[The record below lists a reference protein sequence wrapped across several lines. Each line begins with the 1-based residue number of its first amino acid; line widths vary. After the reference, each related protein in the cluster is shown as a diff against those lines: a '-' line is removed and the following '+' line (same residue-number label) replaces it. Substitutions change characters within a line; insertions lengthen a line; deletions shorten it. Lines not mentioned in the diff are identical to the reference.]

1 MLSNSKRFSRKEK
14 SWIMYDWANSVYATN
29 IMAAI
34 FPILIA
40 QTPQR
45 VGRAHAANAIG
56 FQVGFAGLGASILPG
71 LFGLATEPF
80 GLEAI
85 GYGLVINAVVLL
97 ALERWVAARYSA
109 RAG

>member
-1 MLSNSKRFSRKEK
+1 MSLHDVVGVVVDVAATLEELSCAE
-14 SWIMYDWANSVYATN
+14 Y
-29 IMAAI
+29 
-34 FPILIA
+34 
-40 QTPQR
+40 
-45 VGRAHAANAIG
+45 G
-56 FQVGFAGLGASILPG
+56 FQVGFAGLGAAILPG
-71 LFGLATEPF
+71 VFGLATEPF